1 MEVLISFDDFIPNDT
16 SPIYL
21 QIILHIKRGIA
32 AGNVVDGDEV
42 PSRRSLSALLGVNP
56 NTVQKSYH
64 ILEEEGIIF
73 SSPGAKSC
81 VTIDQQKIALIR
93 AQLLGDQAKE
103 MIHAMKQM
111 RISKEEALATLS
123 SLWEDIPS

>member
-81 VTIDQQKIALIR
+81 VTIDQHKIALIR
-93 AQLLGDQAKE
+93 AQLLGNQAKE

-123 SLWEDIPS
+123 TLL

>member
-1 MEVLISFDDFIPNDT
+1 MISFDDFIPNDQ

-21 QIILHIKRGIA
+21 QIILHVKRGIA

-64 ILEEEGIIF
+64 ILEEEGIIV

-81 VTIDQQKIALIR
+81 VTIDQQKITLIR
-93 AQLLGDQAKE
+93 TQLMGDQAKE